1 MTYGK
6 ICSIC
11 GAHLDTGEKCGCE
24 SAPIINEED
33 LCLIGRNVMARLKNI
48 GMTKYDLAQATGYSS
63 YLLDDVLLGKKPYTL
78 QMLISFFKTL
88 RVSIDYLIK

>member
-6 ICSIC
+6 ICIIC

-24 SAPIINEED
+24 NSSPISESE
-33 LCLIGRNVMARLKNI
+33 LCTFGKNVMARLKNMGI
-48 GMTKYDLAQATGYSS
+48 TKYDLARSTGYSS
-63 YLLDDVLLGKKPYTL
+63 YLLDDVLLGKKPYTP
-78 QMLISFFKTL
+78 QMLISFSKTL

>member
-24 SAPIINEED
+24 NASPIMESE
-33 LCLIGRNVMARLKNI
+33 LCTFGKNVMARLKNM
-48 GMTKYDLAQATGYSS
+48 GLTKYDLARSTGYSS
-63 YLLDDVLLGKKPYTL
+63 YIIDDVMMGKRQYTP
-78 QMLISFFKTL
+78 QMLISFSKTL
-88 RVSIDYLIK
+88 RVSVDYLIK